1 MSDCASICE
10 ILITLSLNSQGLG
23 NKKMAAW
30 GDAEKNEF
38 FFGFTQR
45 GLRNAN
51 HSGLS
56 TYIWCRS
63 TLGKTKAHN
72 ITSAWAY

>member
-10 ILITLSLNSQGLG
+10 ILISHLILRDLEIKKLRLG
-23 NKKMAAW
+23 ATPKKTR
-30 GDAEKNEF
+30 F
-38 FFGFTQR
+38 FFGFTLR

-56 TYIWCRS
+56 TV
-63 TLGKTKAHN
+63 GAG
-72 ITSAWAY
+72 AQ